1 TASIGI
7 DEIDHVVLVGGS
19 TRVPLVIRRVV
30 EALAS
35 KSKSHTPLQDEVDT
49 CVALGAAI
57 HAAQLGGL
65 ALGDPAQRTSVLFT
79 TPLVAGSPKIRL
91 GARALEAP
99 EGAAELA
106 VLRGDA
112 IIARAP
118 IPGPEGAAR
127 LEIAL
132 TEEREGSV
140 RLGMLSASGEV
151 LGAIPFTL

>member
-1 TASIGI
+1 
-7 DEIDHVVLVGGS
+7 
-19 TRVPLVIRRVV
+19 
-30 EALAS
+30 
-35 KSKSHTPLQDEVDT
+35 VDT

-57 HAAQLGGL
+57 HAAQIGGL

-79 TPLVAGSPKIRL
+79 TPLVADSAKIRL

-112 IIARAP
+112 ILARAP

-127 LEIAL
+127 LEVAL

-151 LGAIPFTL
+151 LGAIPFTLYRGDVRPRASALSRPSVVAKDIAIEIVRAGRRERR